1 MNMIPP
7 GGRVDVSEPG
17 AMTNTA
23 VDAGSP
29 LSLTGALMGEPAVE
43 LLFGQFP
50 GAAAFFETDPAE
62 TAPQPAN
69 AFGLRFDVDNVPLRY
84 EVEVA
89 EGPASTPVDVA
100 PDVAPVDS
108 VGAPAIE
115 LAQAGESIGRVESAK
130 GTVSITRTDGTKV
143 DVQAGT
149 EIFQGDT
156 VTTTGDGAV
165 GIVFADDS
173 TFSLAEEGEIV
184 IDETI
189 YDPGTQEGNALF
201 QVASGVF
208 TFASGQ
214 IAKTG
219 VDGMQITTPTA
230 TIGIRGTSG
239 AVRIGKD
246 APDTYTLLA
255 EETARAEAGIKGQAL
270 SDTLL
275 AQVPGPPPFVGE
287 MNIITQ
293 VGGMTLSRI
302 NETTQVSGPFS
313 LPTLPVILPQAAID
327 AAYASARAVLP
338 ISPIFATPG
347 GGDEGGDAGGDQG
360 GGQGGDPA
368 QGGGGGGP
376 EQQIEGDALVD
387 PGATPEGE
395 LVGEPVPGEGLP
407 GEGELVVTGNV
418 KLPDYG
424 RSKFPHLERMG
435 EVLAPL

>member
-7 GGRVDVSEPG
+7 GGSVDVSEPG
-17 AMTNTA
+17 AMTDTA

-43 LLFGQFP
+43 LPFGQTP
-50 GAAAFFETDPAE
+50 GAAAFFETDPADR
-62 TAPQPAN
+62 APQPDN

-89 EGPASTPVDVA
+89 EGPASTPSDTPLDVA
-100 PDVAPVDS
+100 PMDPV
-108 VGAPAIE
+108 GEPAIE

-130 GTVSITRTDGTKV
+130 GTVTITRTDGTKV

-156 VTTTGDGAV
+156 VSTTGDGAV

-173 TFSLAEEGEIV
+173 TFSLAEEGEMV
-184 IDETI
+184 IDEMI

-214 IAKTG
+214 IAKTA

-239 AVRIGKD
+239 AVRIGTD
-246 APDTYTLLA
+246 GPDTYTLLA

-275 AQVPGPPPFVGE
+275 AQAPGPPPFFGE
-287 MNIITQ
+287 MHVVTQ
-293 VGGMTLSRI
+293 VGSQTLSRI
-302 NETTQVSGPFS
+302 NETTQISSPFS
-313 LPTLPVILPQAAID
+313 PPTRPIVLPAAAI
-327 AAYASARAVLP
+327 ARAYASARAILP
-338 ISPIFATPG
+338 PPPAPPRRRKSKTPWPPIPTPSVR
-347 GGDEGGDAGGDQG
+347 
-360 GGQGGDPA
+360 P
-368 QGGGGGGP
+368 GP
-376 EQQIEGDALVD
+376 FS
-387 PGATPEGE
+387 
-395 LVGEPVPGEGLP
+395 
-407 GEGELVVTGNV
+407 
-418 KLPDYG
+418 
-424 RSKFPHLERMG
+424 RS
-435 EVLAPL
+435 